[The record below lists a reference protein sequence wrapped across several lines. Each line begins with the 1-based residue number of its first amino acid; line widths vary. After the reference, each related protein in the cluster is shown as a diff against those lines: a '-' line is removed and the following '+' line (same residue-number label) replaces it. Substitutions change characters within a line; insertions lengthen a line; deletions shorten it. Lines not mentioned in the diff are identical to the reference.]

1 MICRHMYT
9 KYEKIQHVAQNIS
22 TVYSNKNKNGG
33 GAQVPLWP
41 VSLSDKTRV
50 CLAIPE
56 IKSES
61 WDTVSWVRIS
71 DLHVIVL
78 VIVFA

>member
-22 TVYSNKNKNGG
+22 TVYSNKNKNRGG
-33 GAQVPLWP
+33 GA